1 MAARGRWIP
10 WGEVGRRAA
19 RRGEAFQGKT
29 GSGAGR
35 GGGGLRAAGERGGA
49 GRLRRAGEGLG
60 EAGETQD
67 RPERVRGAG
76 REAGEQRQA
85 RGPGASARCREWA
98 GGGAEGRSRGARL
111 LTGLAHRRRGA
122 VGAAR
127 RGLELRDVTR
137 SLAAPGR

>member
-35 GGGGLRAAGERGGA
+35 GEGAGLRAAGERGGA

-67 RPERVRGAG
+67 PPERVRGAG

-85 RGPGASARCREWA
+85 RDPGPPRGAGSGRVEGQRGVPGA
-98 GGGAEGRSRGARL
+98 
-111 LTGLAHRRRGA
+111 
-122 VGAAR
+122 
-127 RGLELRDVTR
+127 
-137 SLAAPGR
+137 PGS